1 MRSRVSTTQTI
12 DTSVSAN
19 EPAFRK
25 LAMAYTML
33 SDLGTNLNQAA
44 FQAVVDTALLG
55 VGAAINDLAGVGAK
69 LGTAQQ
75 LTTNAT
81 SRLLV
86 QSDLITQQV
95 TAMENVD
102 PEEASVRVTNLETQ
116 LDMSLALTARIQRL
130 SILNYL

>member
-1 MRSRVSTTQTI
+1 M
-12 DTSVSAN
+12 
-19 EPAFRK
+19 
-25 LAMAYTML
+25 
-33 SDLGTNLNQAA
+33 
-44 FQAVVDTALLG
+44 VDTAL
-55 VGAAINDLAGVGAK
+55 VGIGSAINDLAGLGAR

-116 LDMSLALTARIQRL
+116 LEMSLALTARIQKL